1 MLRSATNNQTTRC
14 DLTDDHRKATT
25 MSREKEILQ
34 GLYTHTLDGRVG
46 ETLTLTKEGVALG
59 LQPLD
64 MLFGALIPALQEVGR
79 RFELGEF
86 FVPEMLASAT
96 SMQGA
101 LNILRPL
108 MNQSD
113 AQPLGT
119 VLMLTVKGD
128 VHDIGKG
135 LCCVMLEGAG
145 FTVVDLGVNVSP
157 ETLIA
162 AVRQHNPQI
171 VGMSA
176 FLTTTMPMFK
186 TSIEALEQG
195 GLRHRVKVI
204 VGGAPVTQDYADKM
218 GADGYAPDASA
229 TVRLA
234 KRLLAETA
242 TGGSGAVEAVA
253 GTVPAA

>member
-1 MLRSATNNQTTRC
+1 MANNQTPRY
-14 DLTDDHRKATT
+14 DLTDDDRKATT
-25 MSREKEILQ
+25 MCHEEEIWK
-34 GLYTHTLDGRVG
+34 GLYAHTLDGHVE
-46 ETLTLTKEGVALG
+46 ETLTLTREGVALG

-64 MLFGALIPALQEVGR
+64 MLFEALIPALQEVGR

-96 SMQGA
+96 AIQGA
-101 LNILRPL
+101 LNVLRPL
-108 MNQSD
+108 MDQSG
-113 AQPLGT
+113 AQSLGT

-135 LCCVMLEGAG
+135 LCCIMLEGAG

-162 AVRQHNPQI
+162 AVRRHSPQI

-186 TSIEALEQG
+186 TSIQALEQA
-195 GLRHRVKVI
+195 GLRDRVKVI
-204 VGGAPVTQDYADKM
+204 IGGAPVTQDYADKM

-234 KRLLAETA
+234 RRLLAETVA
-242 TGGSGAVEAVA
+242 GGFGAGEAVA
-253 GTVPAA
+253 GTLPAA